1 MLVLAKEFGVSK
13 DSLRAALQRLE
24 DEGLVNPQGAGKR
37 RTILR
42 KGGLAGPDGPL
53 RVGILLDVPL
63 PSTNAHSLE
72 LLLSIK
78 CAIEAAGHL
87 CIIGEKSVAQLTSFR
102 HFDRL
107 VRSSKVD
114 AWIVYCGTREL
125 LEWFAKRAIPIL
137 AIGGRALGLP
147 IASAFTDVAR
157 AMSAAVDALV
167 AHGHRRIVFVC
178 DNVWRNPTPNLSTQS
193 FLDRLRHHG
202 LRVSD
207 YNLPEW
213 EETPEGLARLM
224 KSLFAITPPTALVF
238 LEPSACIGAR
248 IFLAEHGIIVPRD
261 LSLVN
266 ILPDPAFSLLDPVI
280 AHFEW
285 TIPALVNR
293 SAQWVSALAQG
304 NADHEVKTFHATFC
318 PGGTIA
324 RASS

>member
-1 MLVLAKEFGVSK
+1 M
-13 DSLRAALQRLE
+13 
-24 DEGLVNPQGAGKR
+24 
-37 RTILR
+37 
-42 KGGLAGPDGPL
+42 
-53 RVGILLDVPL
+53 LDVPL

-87 CIIGEKSVAQLTSFR
+87 CVIGEKSVAQLTSIR
-102 HFDRL
+102 HIDRFT
-107 VRSSKVD
+107 RSSKVD
-114 AWIVYCGTREL
+114 AWIVYCGTRKL
-125 LEWFAKRAIPIL
+125 LERFAKLAIPVL

-147 IASAFTDVAR
+147 IASAGTDVSR
-157 AMSAAVDALV
+157 AMAAAVDALV

-178 DNVWRNPTPNLSTQS
+178 DSVWRNPTPNLSTQA

-202 LRVSD
+202 FPVSD

-213 EETPEGLARLM
+213 EQTPEGLARLM
-224 KSLFAITPPTALVF
+224 NSLFAVTPPTALVIV
-238 LEPSACIGAR
+238 EPSACIGAR
-248 IFLAEHGIIVPRD
+248 IFLAEHGIVVPRD

-266 ILPDPAFSLLDPVI
+266 ILPDPAFSLLDPVV

-293 SAQWVSALAQG
+293 AAQWVSALVQG
-304 NADHEVKTFHATFC
+304 NADHEFRTFHATFC

-324 RASS
+324 RANS